1 MKIHLKLVKRLVLIS
16 ALVMSVTG
24 CASIF
29 AKIPKSPDA
38 DLCDLFVIVDV
49 TETELN
55 MLTEDTLLKLEN
67 NNIAKDEV
75 CSG

>member
-1 MKIHLKLVKRLVLIS
+1 MS
-16 ALVMSVTG
+16 ATG

-29 AKIPKSPDA
+29 AKTAESPDA
-38 DLCDLFVIVDV
+38 DLCDLFVIVDI
-49 TETELN
+49 TEEELN